1 MIHEIEVSNLMF
13 NKASNEEINFKKYD
27 INVDLEEEFSN
38 DEKTVLKYSL
48 DLTSDPKNSVI
59 NISGNTVL
67 SGEQSEIE
75 EYLKQED
82 KKTPE
87 VVSLIYQE
95 LFPLMYII
103 SKNMKIPSPAH
114 TISQNN
120 VGETTQRSEKQ
131 DNVNEKPLESQLT
144 NKTNEVN
151 DTNESLEGLQQTEI
165 ENNTEP
171 DKKEEQNNEDKT

>member
-1 MIHEIEVSNLMF
+1 
-13 NKASNEEINFKKYD
+13 
-27 INVDLEEEFSN
+27 
-38 DEKTVLKYSL
+38 
-48 DLTSDPKNSVI
+48 
-59 NISGNTVL
+59 
-67 SGEQSEIE
+67 
-75 EYLKQED
+75 
-82 KKTPE
+82 
-87 VVSLIYQE
+87 
-95 LFPLMYII
+95 
-103 SKNMKIPSPAH
+103 MKIPSPAH